1 MLLLLVFQL
10 AAYLAR
16 QLTVGHDRCIE
27 LVDGA
32 GDGFAQSAAVEFCRL
47 PIPSQEPLLH
57 LYVVRDGS
65 LGEGGINDL
74 A

>member
-1 MLLLLVFQL
+1 M
-10 AAYLAR
+10 
-16 QLTVGHDRCIE
+16 
-27 LVDGA
+27 GA